1 MSRGAP
7 RDPRPS
13 SGGPGQRPGR
23 APGQGPGRPQGQGPG
38 AARGSGAAAGP
49 DRDPRRAARE
59 AREARHAIPDAP
71 HAEAP
76 ARPKHRARKR
86 FGQHFLEAAWADKL
100 VGSLGV
106 APGDVFVEIG
116 PGLGALTRPLA
127 ATGAAIHAIEVDR
140 DLAAA
145 LAEWAPPNLML
156 VEGDFLAL
164 DDAGVLPPGDG
175 PVRVVGNLPYNLSSP
190 ILFRILA
197 LARATG
203 RVRDAVVMLQREVA
217 DRVVAGPGNG
227 DYGPLAVMLGLF
239 ADRTRVLSLPPGA
252 FRPPP
257 KVHSA
262 VVRLV
267 FRPPPVPVARFEAV
281 DRLVRTAFQQRRK
294 TLMNALRPLHDGAI
308 DLAPV
313 LAGIGIDHM
322 RRPETLTPAEFV
334 HLTDTLIQLSVL

>member
-1 MSRGAP
+1 VS
-7 RDPRPS
+7 RDP
-13 SGGPGQRPGR
+13 
-23 APGQGPGRPQGQGPG
+23 
-38 AARGSGAAAGP
+38 
-49 DRDPRRAARE
+49 
-59 AREARHAIPDAP
+59 RHAIPNAP
-71 HAEAP
+71 HAEVT
-76 ARPKHRARKR
+76 RPRHRARKR
-86 FGQHFLEAAWADKL
+86 FGQHFLERPWADKL
-100 VGSLGV
+100 VAGLGV

-145 LAEWAPPNLML
+145 LAEWAPPTLTL
-156 VEGDFLAL
+156 VTGDFLAL

-175 PVRVVGNLPYNLSSP
+175 PIRVVGNLPYNLSSP

-217 DRVVAGPGNG
+217 DRVVASPGTG

-257 KVHSA
+257 QVHSA
-262 VVRLV
+262 VVRLA
-267 FRPPPVPVARFEAV
+267 FRPPPVPVERFDAV

-294 TLMNALRPLHDGAI
+294 TLANALKPLLRPGADAAPAFAAADI
-308 DLAPV
+308 DPA
-313 LAGIGIDHM
+313 
-322 RRPETLTPAEFV
+322 RRPETLTGTEFV
-334 HLTDTLIQLSVL
+334 HLAGALIPLSVL